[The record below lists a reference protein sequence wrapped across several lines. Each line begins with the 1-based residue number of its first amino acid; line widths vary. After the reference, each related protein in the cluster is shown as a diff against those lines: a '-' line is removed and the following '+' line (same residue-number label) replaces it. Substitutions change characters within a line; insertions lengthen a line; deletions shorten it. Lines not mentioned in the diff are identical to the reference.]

1 MINSIWNQLTSTRL
15 SFWILNLLSINLV
28 TGGLYAKFDG
38 RYRQLNSEL
47 FVPWMQH
54 NFDANCW
61 WLITLMLLL
70 LLLGANTLACSFQR
84 MYQLWQRRHNN
95 RLGTNLLLLCP
106 TLMHLCFLL
115 ILSGHALTEFS
126 GLKEKIDGKAGQQI
140 MIHQTQVEVLE
151 QSNVY
156 RSSGPLAGLLQSSSA
171 KLKFTDRDSGKER
184 SKIEEISVLS
194 PRWNDGVSYHLAL
207 AGKPDK
213 KRGKGQAVPLVI
225 NIKQDTGLPL
235 IILGNALMCMLMTV
249 YFLLIRN
256 NRSGGN
262 S

>member
-15 SFWILNLLSINLV
+15 SFWTLNLLSINLV
-28 TGGLYAKFDG
+28 TGGLYAKFDD
-38 RYRQLNSEL
+38 RYRQLDSEL
-47 FVPWMQH
+47 FIPWLQN
-54 NFDANCW
+54 NFDVNCW
-61 WLITLMLLL
+61 WLMTLMLLL
-70 LLLGANTLACSFQR
+70 LLLGVNTFACSSQR
-84 MYQLWQRRHNN
+84 IYQLWQRRHNN
-95 RLGTNLLLLCP
+95 QLSTNLLLLCP

-126 GLKEKIDGKAGQQI
+126 GLKEKIDGKVGQQI
-140 MIHQTQVEVLE
+140 MIHQTLVEVLE

-156 RSSGPLAGLLQSSSA
+156 RSTGPLAGLLQSSSA
-171 KLKFTDRDSGKER
+171 KLKFTYRDSEQEHSR
-184 SKIEEISVLS
+184 IEEISVLS

-213 KRGKGQAVPLVI
+213 NREKGQATPLVI

-235 IILGNALMCMLMTV
+235 IILGNGLMCLLMTA
-249 YFLLIRN
+249 YFFLIRT